1 MYEDSKKYRGP
12 NRTTGQ
18 KSDDVLGLR
27 GAGNRKERIKVKN
40 KTCHES
46 LDLARRIRAAGIRIP
61 IKEDDRKATDIP
73 SDGVLIRLVGGEA
86 ENMAL
91 DFHGGTAFIIWA
103 CITINLSRFAISAF
117 GLELPWKCAVRW
129 LENPLKI
136 DGTSEAYRFDGRYLP
151 DFERTQV
158 LNHRADVCRTLSR
171 GSSVEGCLLG
181 VADECIPDAFPHG
194 MIIPG
199 FLIVFDQ
206 FSREYRSP
214 ISLCA
219 DRSQKLLPDIRH
231 QVARKRLFDC
241 PDPGYC
247 HASLEDNDTSS
258 SVGSVK

>member
-1 MYEDSKKYRGP
+1 
-12 NRTTGQ
+12 
-18 KSDDVLGLR
+18 
-27 GAGNRKERIKVKN
+27 VKN

-61 IKEDDRKATDIP
+61 IKEDDRKVTDIP
-73 SDGVLIRLVGGEA
+73 SDGVFIRLVGGQV

-91 DFHGGTAFIIWA
+91 DFHGGAAFVVWA
-103 CITINLSRFAISAF
+103 RITINLRRFGISAF

-129 LENPLKI
+129 LQDPLEI
-136 DGTSEAYRFDGRYLP
+136 DGTSEVYRFDGNDYLP

-158 LNHRADVCRTLSR
+158 LNHHANVCRTLSR

-181 VADECIPDAFPHG
+181 LGDQCIPDAFRHG
-194 MIIPG
+194 MMIPG

-214 ISLCA
+214 ISLWA
-219 DRSQKLLPDIRH
+219 DRSQKLPPSNRR
-231 QVARKRLFDC
+231 QATRKRLFDC

-247 HASLEDNDTSS
+247 HASLVN
-258 SVGSVK
+258 V